1 MTPLAVWGSPGRD
14 RDARP
19 AGSLRA
25 RAAGRRV
32 RTEIYGHS
40 RPLRAESVSVLS
52 EPNGGVEDATRAG
65 KKPGPEMEP
74 RGAGIRR
81 AGLELQPRLCPPRAR
96 DRRSAGAV
104 PGAPGRAATSGRR
117 GGWAGSSSTGMA
129 SVASPGR
136 TSPGF
141 SGVRAGSALGA
152 GPGTW
157 DPELKSRGQASRRSG
172 AEGARRSAGT
182 AGRAGKA
189 VRAEGG
195 GGPGSSPR
203 KGGCFRVFPGRGKG
217 RTQPRGQQGGLLGS
231 AVWPRGEGAAG
242 LKVGPSFGLKTKGA
256 LGQPGRRPGTHTGLG
271 SGGPGPGMGGPCGG

>member
-1 MTPLAVWGSPGRD
+1 MTGMPGQPAASAREQREGGSARRFMATAAPCAPRAFPSSRSQTAEWKTRPGPGRSRGQRWSREAPGSAGRAWSCSPGS
-14 RDARP
+14 A
-19 AGSLRA
+19 
-25 RAAGRRV
+25 
-32 RTEIYGHS
+32 
-40 RPLRAESVSVLS
+40 
-52 EPNGGVEDATRAG
+52 
-65 KKPGPEMEP
+65 
-74 RGAGIRR
+74 RR
-81 AGLELQPRLCPPRAR
+81 APGT
-96 DRRSAGAV
+96 RRSAGAV
-104 PGAPGRAATSGRR
+104 PGGPGRAATSGRR

-152 GPGTW
+152 GPGTR

-242 LKVGPSFGLKTKGA
+242 LKVGPSFGLKTKGHLVSRA
-256 LGQPGRRPGTHTGLG
+256 PGTHTGLG
-271 SGGPGPGMGGPCGG
+271 SGGPSPGLGGPCGG